1 VRNVY
6 SNEGCFNMNMWMYSV
21 VEAWAWQKQGRELV
35 DRSAS
40 PWDSELRRPSH
51 QDKRKALQREV
62 LQGEI
67 QEALSGRPTKQ
78 KMRQLAERLLELAA

>member
-1 VRNVY
+1 
-6 SNEGCFNMNMWMYSV
+6 V
-21 VEAWAWQKQGRELV
+21 VEAWAWQKQEEDLV

-40 PWDSELRRPSH
+40 PWDREPRRPSH
-51 QDKRKALQREV
+51 RDKRKALQREV

-67 QEALSGRPTKQ
+67 QEALFGRPTKQ

>member
-1 VRNVY
+1 
-6 SNEGCFNMNMWMYSV
+6 MYSV
-21 VEAWAWQKQGRELV
+21 VEAWAWQKQEEELV

-40 PWDSELRRPSH
+40 PWDSETRRPSH

-67 QEALSGRPTKQ
+67 REALSGRPTKQ
-78 KMRQLAERLLELAA
+78 KMRQLADRLLDLAA